1 VTLRTGRSV
10 PTRRLVAIVAVLGV
24 IAVAC
29 TSSGGG
35 GTDAASLTDA
45 DGSIAQSSC
54 VIPASGGPQPW
65 PENPLRPDPGAAP
78 KGVDLGP
85 LKNPPSHRA
94 ADDDCAPIDPSQG
107 IGNINHLVFI
117 VMENRSFDHYFGTFP
132 GADGIPMDANGK
144 PTVCQR
150 GTDGTC
156 YRPYH
161 DTNTI
166 DQGGPHGH
174 IAAVRSYDHGNM
186 DGFVRA
192 RQQIGNG
199 CDLHPTT
206 PPCPEATGGPQGQP
220 DIMGYHTQGE
230 IPNYWS
236 YAQHYTLF
244 DHMFAPVDSWT
255 LPSHLYLMSGWSA
268 WCPNLNDPMSC
279 RSEKVFH
286 PASQFGNQ
294 WEGATW
300 RAEMANTYPRPYVW
314 APITWLLYKAG
325 VSWGYFV
332 GAGSCVKPPCG
343 GLTGPTTADV
353 QNPLPGFISTEAT
366 AQFANIRSNDDF
378 LRMASKGNLP
388 SVSWI
393 VPVKDAGDHPPDD
406 ISRGQEY
413 VSSMINAVMQGPP
426 EQWNHTAIFVTWDD
440 WGGFY
445 DHVKPPHRID
455 GVPDDNYGFRVPAFL
470 VSPWAK
476 RGINSDTMSFDAF
489 LRLIEDRFLGGER
502 LDPKTDGWP
511 DARPTVRETAPE
523 LHPLDDAFDFRQQ
536 PLPTLVLP
544 EKLPG

>member
-1 VTLRTGRSV
+1 MRAHRSA
-10 PTRRLVAIVAVLGV
+10 PARRLIAIAAVLGV
-24 IAVAC
+24 VTVGC
-29 TSSGGG
+29 TSRGETTDSAAPSASRSGG
-35 GTDAASLTDA
+35 
-45 DGSIAQSSC
+45 SITSAGCDVPQQ
-54 VIPASGGPQPW
+54 GGPQPW
-65 PENPLRPDPGAAP
+65 PDNSLQPNPAAAP
-78 KGVDLGP
+78 KGVDRAP

-94 ADDDCAPIDPSQG
+94 PDDDCAPIDPEAG

-144 PTVCQR
+144 PTTCQPSIN
-150 GTDGTC
+150 GAC
-156 YRPYH
+156 YYPYH

-174 IAAVRSYDHGNM
+174 IGAVRSYDRGAM

-192 RQQIGNG
+192 RETIGNG

-206 PPCPEATGGPQGQP
+206 TPCPRATDGPQGQP
-220 DIMGYHTQGE
+220 DLMGYHTRAE

-244 DHMFAPVDSWT
+244 DRMFAPVDSWT
-255 LPSHLYLMSGWSA
+255 LPSHLALVSAWSA

-279 RSEKVFH
+279 RSEKTFH
-286 PASQFGNQ
+286 PASDFGNQ
-294 WEGATW
+294 WEGASW
-300 RAEMANTYPRPYVW
+300 RASMANTYPRPYVW

-332 GAGSCVKPPCG
+332 GSGSCVTPPCG
-343 GLTGPTTADV
+343 NVTGPISADV

-366 AQFANIRSNDDF
+366 AQFANIRSNEDF
-378 LRMASKGNLP
+378 LHMAAKGNLP

-393 VPVKDAGDHPPDD
+393 VPVTDAGDHPPDD

-413 VSSMINAVMQGPP
+413 VSSMINAVMHGPP

-455 GVPDDNYGFRVPAFL
+455 GIPNDNYGFRVPAFL

-511 DARPTVRETAPE
+511 DARPSVRETAPE

-536 PLPTLVLP
+536 PLPTLILP